1 MSVEITTDYQQALE
15 RLQRALA
22 SEAGGRVFRRDL
34 AANLDKAVRPAVA
47 AVRARVMS
55 IPSRGGRR
63 VGGSIR
69 RAIAQAVESV
79 IRLEPRVTGV
89 LVRIG
94 RRTMPREFGNAPK
107 RFNQETFRRQVYG
120 RGETVQRGQ
129 PYFEETLQAGRPR
142 YQAGCVAAMDDMAAR
157 VARKVR

>member
-1 MSVEITTDYQQALE
+1 MAVEVTTDYQDALE
-15 RLQRALA
+15 RLHKALA
-22 SEAGGRVFRRDL
+22 SEAGGRALRRDL
-34 AANLDKAVRPAVA
+34 AGNLDKAIQP
-47 AVRARVMS
+47 AVRAVQAAVMS
-55 IPSRGGRR
+55 IPSRGGAR

-69 RAIAQAVESV
+69 RAIAMAVESA

-94 RRTMPREFGNAPK
+94 RRTMPRGFANAPK
-107 RFNQETFRRQVYG
+107 RFNQETFRRTVYG

-142 YQAGCVAAMDDMAAR
+142 YQAACVNAMDDMATR